1 MDQENKHPQKID
13 ITIRDIIPSF
23 SESAFIRMITG
34 KNYKRVLNSVF
45 PSTKERRVDL
55 LLELEDNSILH
66 IEFQTSNDKDML
78 YRMLEYYSLIK
89 SHFKDRSLYQKLIYL
104 GEDECNMENSF
115 EDIGISYKYEI
126 IDIKYIQCDSL
137 IESNNIADIT
147 FAFLCNVK
155 DREKLFKKAVAKLK
169 ELPSKERSD
178 WFKKILTLLSIRPK
192 LSKEIIDFYEEA
204 PMLEISLT
212 IDDIKEWPIVG
223 KLVKELEQ
231 EAILKGMLEGELK
244 GKLKGK
250 LEGKI
255 EGKLEGRLEEKLED
269 IKRVILTR
277 FGILPEDIE
286 NRLSKIEDLE
296 KLNVIFDKS
305 ITANS
310 IDEIE
315 KLISETTKR

>member
-1 MDQENKHPQKID
+1 
-13 ITIRDIIPSF
+13 
-23 SESAFIRMITG
+23 
-34 KNYKRVLNSVF
+34 
-45 PSTKERRVDL
+45 
-55 LLELEDNSILH
+55 
-66 IEFQTSNDKDML
+66 
-78 YRMLEYYSLIK
+78 
-89 SHFKDRSLYQKLIYL
+89 
-104 GEDECNMENSF
+104 
-115 EDIGISYKYEI
+115 
-126 IDIKYIQCDSL
+126 
-137 IESNNIADIT
+137 
-147 FAFLCNVK
+147 
-155 DREKLFKKAVAKLK
+155 
-169 ELPSKERSD
+169 
-178 WFKKILTLLSIRPK
+178 LTLLSIRPK

-212 IDDIKEWPIVG
+212 IDDIKEWPVVG

-244 GKLKGK
+244 GKLK
-250 LEGKI
+250 
-255 EGKLEGRLEEKLED
+255 GKLEGRLEEKLED

-286 NRLSKIEDLE
+286 NRLSKIEDLQ

>member
-1 MDQENKHPQKID
+1 M
-13 ITIRDIIPSF
+13 
-23 SESAFIRMITG
+23 
-34 KNYKRVLNSVF
+34 
-45 PSTKERRVDL
+45 
-55 LLELEDNSILH
+55 
-66 IEFQTSNDKDML
+66 
-78 YRMLEYYSLIK
+78 
-89 SHFKDRSLYQKLIYL
+89 
-104 GEDECNMENSF
+104 
-115 EDIGISYKYEI
+115 
-126 IDIKYIQCDSL
+126 
-137 IESNNIADIT
+137 
-147 FAFLCNVK
+147 CNVK

-212 IDDIKEWPIVG
+212 IDDIKEWPVVG